1 MNDLQNISFDKLLKV
16 HDKYFD
22 VHFMGPDLSD
32 KLACISLVCYV
43 TNELRKKGKTVNCY
57 EVLLMIGKDMPNDIK
72 NTLLKS
78 IGVICES
85 LMYGNTIF
93 PDFGVKPKDMP
104 KQIRKLLDNY
114 CPF

>member
-1 MNDLQNISFDKLLKV
+1 
-16 HDKYFD
+16 
-22 VHFMGPDLSD
+22 
-32 KLACISLVCYV
+32 
-43 TNELRKKGKTVNCY
+43 
-57 EVLLMIGKDMPNDIK
+57 MIGKDMPNDIK

-93 PDFGVKPKDMP
+93 PDFGIKPKDMP

>member
-1 MNDLQNISFDKLLKV
+1 MGDISFDKLLKLY
-16 HDKYFD
+16 DKYFSI
-22 VHFMGPDLSD
+22 HFMGSDLSD

-43 TNELRKKGKTVNCY
+43 TNELRKKGKDVDCY
-57 EVLLMIGKDMPNDIK
+57 KVLLMIEKDLPEELK

-78 IGVICES
+78 LGVVCES

-93 PDFGVKPKDMP
+93 PDFGIKPKDMP